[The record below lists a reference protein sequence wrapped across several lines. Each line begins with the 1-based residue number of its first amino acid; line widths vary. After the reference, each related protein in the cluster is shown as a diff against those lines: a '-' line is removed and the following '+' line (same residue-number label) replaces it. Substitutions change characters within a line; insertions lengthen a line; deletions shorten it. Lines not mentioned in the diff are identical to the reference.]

1 MAIRREC
8 HLNSIEKMQ
17 HMMMQMD
24 RDLCF
29 GMILNEMIKGCA
41 VILCIFKTGASVAG
55 EGA

>member
-17 HMMMQMD
+17 LMMMQMD